1 MGNEEQT
8 KVCKHCQ
15 TEIPKKAKVCPNCRK
30 KQGGI
35 LKWIIIAI
43 LVIAL
48 ISAVTGGD
56 DDSKENASDSNP
68 QKVGETVKDNNDNE
82 DTTENEEPVDNTF
95 SVGETLETSNLK
107 ISYLSAEQYV
117 SDNQFIQPAEG
128 NVFYRME
135 FEFENVGDSDEFVTS
150 ASFECY
156 ADGYSAEQSYYGDD
170 ALSADLSPG
179 KKAKGAV
186 YFEVPADATEVTL
199 EYELNYWTEDKVIFV
214 VK

>member
-1 MGNEEQT
+1 MGNETQT

-43 LVIAL
+43 LVIAV
-48 ISAVTGGD
+48 ISSVAGGD
-56 DDSKENASDSNP
+56 DEKESGSDSNP
-68 QKVGETVKDNNDNE
+68 QKVGETSKDNNEKD
-82 DTTENEEPVDNTF
+82 DAADEPVDNTF
-95 SVGETLETSNLK
+95 AVGETLETSNLK

-128 NVFYRME
+128 KVFYRME
-135 FEFENVGDSDEFVTS
+135 FEFENLGDSDEFVSS

-186 YFEVPADATEVTL
+186 YYEVPADATEITL